1 MLDKY
6 PNDVKLVV
14 KNFPIPSH
22 KYALK
27 AATAALAANI
37 QGKYWEFHTK
47 LFENQKKMNDTEI
60 QDIAKALGLDME
72 KFNKDMESPAIKH
85 SIAEDVANGRQVGV
99 RGTPTVFINGKA
111 LLNRSLP
118 GFYQM
123 IDKELKKE
131 AK

>member
-14 KNFPIPSH
+14 KNFPIASH

-27 AATAALAANI
+27 AATAALAANA

-47 LFENQKKMNDTEI
+47 LFENYNKLNDTKI
-60 QDIAKALGLDME
+60 QDIAKELGLDME
-72 KFNKDMESPAIKH
+72 KWTKDMELPAIKR

-111 LLNRSLP
+111 LKNRNLP

-123 IDKELKKE
+123 IEKELKK
-131 AK
+131 K